1 MRTGWQLRDEARQA
15 AEVLGPLPPRLQMWR
30 LGESARLLD
39 QVTLAAALGLAQPST
54 LLAVE
59 SPRLVAARIGSL
71 FRVQD
76 EVAELVPPRAK
87 ATHWTLRAMAEL
99 RRQVVEL
106 HPMAPRVR
114 SSSPGVARG
123 PRPSPGWEAPAP
135 APALPPR

>member
-1 MRTGWQLRDEARQA
+1 MRSGHQAREEARRA
-15 AEVLGPLPPRLQMWR
+15 AELLGPLPPRLQMWR

-39 QVTLAAALGLAQPST
+39 DVTLAVALGLAQPST

-59 SPRLVAARIGSL
+59 SPRLAPERVGSVL
-71 FRVQD
+71 RVQ
-76 EVAELVPPRAK
+76 EALAAMVPPRAK
-87 ATHWTLRAMAEL
+87 PTHWTVRAIAEL

-114 SSSPGVARG
+114 ASRADARG
-123 PRPSPGWEAPAP
+123 PRSSPGWGSPAA